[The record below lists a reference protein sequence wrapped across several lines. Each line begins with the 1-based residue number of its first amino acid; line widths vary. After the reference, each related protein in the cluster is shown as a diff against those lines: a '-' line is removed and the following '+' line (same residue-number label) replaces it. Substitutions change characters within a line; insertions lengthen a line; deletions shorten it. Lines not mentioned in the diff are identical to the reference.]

1 MNRANGYRKE
11 GWFQMSTA
19 SISEYATTPETLD
32 DGVIE
37 EFRRE
42 GFVHLPGVISP
53 QEVEEFRDAT
63 LALAERMRSY
73 NQDGVFTQLVN
84 AWREDETVRRLS
96 FHPNVTGIARK
107 LAGVPLRMWHDQTL
121 IKQPHNQKPTEY
133 HQDQPLWPH
142 DNLRTSLSCWVAL
155 VDVPV
160 ERGCMTFLPGSHRL
174 TQLVPERPGSGDSWF
189 EAAPELVWSRRV
201 TVPLRAGDATFHS
214 SRTLHMAN
222 NNDTDEPRV
231 AHIILLME
239 DGTTYRPQRHPVTD
253 PLNLEAGA
261 PLVGELF
268 PFVGPEARV

>member
-1 MNRANGYRKE
+1 MAIATY
-11 GWFQMSTA
+11 T
-19 SISEYATTPETLD
+19 TTPDTVTQEQ
-32 DGVIE
+32 IE
-37 EFRRE
+37 QYRTQ

-53 QEVEEFRDAT
+53 EEAERYRDAA
-63 LALAERMRSY
+63 LALAQRMGSF

-84 AWREDETVRRLS
+84 AWREDEAMRMLS

-142 DNLRTSLSCWVAL
+142 DNRHTSISAWVAL

-160 ERGCMTFLPGSHRL
+160 ERGCMTFIPGSQARTDL
-174 TQLVPERPGSGDSWF
+174 APSNPGRSEGWF
-189 EAAPELVWSRRV
+189 EVAPDLVWARRV
-201 TVPLRAGDATFHS
+201 TVPLRAGDATFHN

-231 AHIILLME
+231 AHIILMME
-239 DGTTYRPQRHPVTD
+239 DGTAYRPQPHPVTD
-253 PLNLEAGA
+253 PLNLQEGDV
-261 PLVGELF
+261 LTGELF
-268 PFVGPEARV
+268 PFVGPEAR